1 MKAEELRSRS
11 MLHFNKLDDFRE
23 GLKTQGW
30 LWQEPKSIYEAL
42 RMTRK
47 GKDSNK
53 TLIVHQKDSA
63 TVHLT
68 TWGES
73 QVWLLKWLKERRND
87 IAK

>member
-1 MKAEELRSRS
+1 MKVEELRSRS
-11 MLHFNKLDDFRE
+11 TLHMNKLHDFTE
-23 GLKTQGW
+23 WLKAQGW

-47 GKDSNK
+47 GKYSNK
-53 TLIVHQKDSA
+53 TLIVHKKDTA

-73 QVWLLKWLKERRND
+73 QVWLLKWLKERKE
-87 IAK
+87 AEK